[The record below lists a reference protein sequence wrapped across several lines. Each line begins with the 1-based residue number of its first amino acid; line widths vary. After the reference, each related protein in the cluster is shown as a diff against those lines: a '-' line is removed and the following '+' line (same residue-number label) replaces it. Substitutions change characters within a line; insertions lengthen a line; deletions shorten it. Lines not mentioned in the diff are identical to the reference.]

1 MNIHIQ
7 PTAKSLTRVL
17 VASTG
22 VLVIAHL
29 VGVFCHLV
37 LHTKAEAY
45 MVLFDLDLEANL
57 PTFFNSLLFFL
68 CAGLMILKGLGRER
82 VLRRGWYML
91 AAVFVFLG
99 IDEGS
104 QIHEK
109 FMLVTLRLLNHGDQT
124 GTSMGW
130 LYYAWVIPYGAA
142 AALLLLVLGRWLW
155 HLDPKLR
162 NGLFLSGAVY
172 VFGAVVME
180 MYSGKLAE
188 CADPVMTAEQL
199 SYIPCEIYPGGSCHL
214 YTSLSYI
221 AAYSLEETCEMVG
234 LILCAH
240 ILMKG
245 LERRSDVIEI
255 HFGSGN

>member
-1 MNIHIQ
+1 MDLRLQ
-7 PTAKSLTRVL
+7 PTANGLTRVL
-17 VASTG
+17 GLSTG
-22 VLVIAHL
+22 ILVLAHL
-29 VGVFCHLV
+29 IGVFCHLV

-68 CAGLMILKGLGRER
+68 CAGLMILKGLGRTH
-82 VLRRGWYML
+82 VLRRGWYTL
-91 AAVFVFLG
+91 AAVFMFLG

-109 FMLVTLRLLNHGDQT
+109 FMLVTLRLLNHGAQT

-142 AALLLLVLGRWLW
+142 AALLVMILGRWLW
-155 HLDPKLR
+155 HLDPVLR
-162 NGLFLSGAVY
+162 KGLFLSGAVY

-188 CADPVMTAEQL
+188 GANPVMTAEQL
-199 SYIPCEIYPGGSCHL
+199 SYIPCEIYPAGSCHL
-214 YTSLSYI
+214 YTSFAYI
-221 AAYSLEETCEMVG
+221 AAYTLEETCEMVG
-234 LILCAH
+234 LILCIRMLVKA
-240 ILMKG
+240 
-245 LERRSDVIEI
+245 LERRGDVVEI
-255 HFGSGN
+255 RLGAGG